1 VSDICHA
8 CGCRTVVLR
17 KDRFDERE
25 EDFYEAMYTQS
36 QAQFDAYVESGTL
49 LNNYSHVFD
58 LLIKLRQA
66 CGLQPYLYMSYSFFD
81 TCWTCRWETLGFGL
95 RRHCEASADADA
107 RSVLRARR

>member
-1 VSDICHA
+1 MILRLL
-8 CGCRTVVLR
+8 CRTVVLR

-25 EDFYEAMYTQS
+25 ADFYEAMYTQS

-66 CGLQPYLYMSYSFFD
+66 CGRHFFSSG
-81 TCWTCRWETLGFGL
+81 TM
-95 RRHCEASADADA
+95 H
-107 RSVLRARR
+107 VLSLKLCAMVAGDVKIGRNV

>member
-1 VSDICHA
+1 
-8 CGCRTVVLR
+8 VLR

-66 CGLQPYLYMSYSFFD
+66 RSLEPMLCAEQHALFLINPL
-81 TCWTCRWETLGFGL
+81 
-95 RRHCEASADADA
+95 A
-107 RSVLRARR
+107 R

>member
-1 VSDICHA
+1 M
-8 CGCRTVVLR
+8 LR

-66 CGLQPYLYMSYSFFD
+66 CGLDPMLCVRMAYVILAG
-81 TCWTCRWETLGFGL
+81 TVVKKLGLDSRCCCDSISG
-95 RRHCEASADADA
+95 C
-107 RSVLRARR
+107 

>member
-1 VSDICHA
+1 M
-8 CGCRTVVLR
+8 LR

-66 CGLQPYLYMSYSFFD
+66 RSLEPMLCAEQHALFLINPL
-81 TCWTCRWETLGFGL
+81 
-95 RRHCEASADADA
+95 A
-107 RSVLRARR
+107 R

>member
-1 VSDICHA
+1 M
-8 CGCRTVVLR
+8 LR

-66 CGLQPYLYMSYSFFD
+66 CGLECMVPHYQQ
-81 TCWTCRWETLGFGL
+81 C
-95 RRHCEASADADA
+95 AAADWCQYTN
-107 RSVLRARR
+107 RISI